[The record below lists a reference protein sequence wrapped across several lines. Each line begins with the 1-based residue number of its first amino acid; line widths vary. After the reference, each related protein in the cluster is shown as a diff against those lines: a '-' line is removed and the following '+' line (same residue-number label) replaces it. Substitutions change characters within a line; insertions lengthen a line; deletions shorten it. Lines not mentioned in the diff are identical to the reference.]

1 MKLWNTRHYIMN
13 SPLCRRRFTQ
23 PILHFAWLHPGTT
36 CTLKVPVL
44 DNWWQTETA
53 HAITSTCVGLGNSL
67 EPPKD
72 VTGVPLP
79 GFDGEFEVW
88 RFHLDSY
95 RITQSKVKLTMSN
108 LKRYSYEQNEMMR
121 YAGIW
126 RVLWATSND
135 TKYISNIS
143 YCTWH
148 QTQHHKSLHY
158 FTSPTHAHRMCT
170 LHWGCGSRGYSLGII
185 FRYVRGVPEE
195 YEGH

>member
-1 MKLWNTRHYIMN
+1 MAVKRSNLFGKMCNSRLPHNETLKYAALQNRTN
-13 SPLCRRRFTQ
+13 SPFLSRSIHATYPLFRM
-23 PILHFAWLHPGTT
+23 TT
-36 CTLKVPVL
+36 CILKVPVL

-95 RITQSKVKLTMSN
+95 RITQSMSSTVKLTMSN

-121 YAGIW
+121 YAGI
-126 RVLWATSND
+126 
-135 TKYISNIS
+135 
-143 YCTWH
+143 
-148 QTQHHKSLHY
+148 
-158 FTSPTHAHRMCT
+158 
-170 LHWGCGSRGYSLGII
+170 
-185 FRYVRGVPEE
+185 
-195 YEGH
+195 